1 MISFISS
8 LKIIYVVVPD
18 RNIFLWMTTS
28 VAAAAAAAAA
38 DNRNGIKTHLANGL
52 SRFRIKGNPVFGKCP
67 RSLPKNPPDCPTLC
81 N

>member
-1 MISFISS
+1 
-8 LKIIYVVVPD
+8 
-18 RNIFLWMTTS
+18 MTTS
-28 VAAAAAAAAA
+28 VAAATAAAAA
-38 DNRNGIKTHLANGL
+38 DNCNGIKTHLANVL

>member
-8 LKIIYVVVPD
+8 LEIIYVVVPD

-28 VAAAAAAAAA
+28 VAAAAAA
-38 DNRNGIKTHLANGL
+38 DNRNGIKTHLAGL
-52 SRFRIKGNPVFGKCP
+52 SRFPIKGNPVFSKCP
-67 RSLPKNPPDCPTLC
+67 RSLPKNPLDCPTLC

>member
-1 MISFISS
+1 
-8 LKIIYVVVPD
+8 
-18 RNIFLWMTTS
+18 MTTS

>member
-8 LKIIYVVVPD
+8 LEIIYVVVPD
-18 RNIFLWMTTS
+18 RNIFFWMTTS
-28 VAAAAAAAAA
+28 VAAAA
-38 DNRNGIKTHLANGL
+38 DNRNDIKTHLANGL
-52 SRFRIKGNPVFGKCP
+52 SRFRSKGNPVFSKCP

>member
-8 LKIIYVVVPD
+8 LEIIYVVVPD

-28 VAAAAAAAAA
+28 VAAAAA

-52 SRFRIKGNPVFGKCP
+52 SRFPIKGNPAFSKCP
-67 RSLPKNPPDCPTLC
+67 RSVPKNPPDCPTLC